1 MGGTKGFEVY
11 QYDIT
16 IEHDKGIQ
24 VLQDH
29 YKKRISTST
38 KKMNRALYKKVI
50 KTLQEIRD
58 KKFYTTAEKT
68 WLNEVRMKF
77 LIYKAKEGYNFD
89 KHGNLIH

>member
-29 YKKRISTST
+29 YRKRISTST
-38 KKMNRALYKKVI
+38 KKSNRALYKKVI
-50 KTLQEIRD
+50 STLQVIKDKKVYSTMEKIWLNNIRD
-58 KKFYTTAEKT
+58 NYTADKKSTP
-68 WLNEVRMKF
+68 
-77 LIYKAKEGYNFD
+77 
-89 KHGNLIH
+89 